1 MLAAYSDFF
10 TTSTRAIPR
19 MEAGGYGSGAAYGGD
34 ETPTARAGGT
44 PAVHSKSGGAASA
57 LQIMKLTCS
66 RCDWHSPID
75 GLYNLCPNCGA
86 PILVHYELTRAPRV
100 SCERSDM
107 WRYRAVLPTLADD
120 EIITLGEGI
129 TPLLPSRTQRNVYIK
144 DESKNPTR
152 SFKSR
157 GMAAAVTMA
166 KKLGAKSLAA
176 PTAGNAGAALS
187 AYGARAG
194 LPVFV
199 AMPKDTPQSIIREC
213 RGYGAQV
220 ELVEGVI
227 TDAAKRVQQFI
238 NQNGGFDLSTLKE
251 PYRVEGKKIMG
262 YELLDDLGRL
272 PDVIL
277 YPTGGGTGLIGMWKA
292 FDEMQRLAWIDG
304 HRPRM
309 WSVQSSGC
317 APIVRAFEQQL
328 ETAPEWESP
337 RTSAWGLRVPRAVG
351 DRLMLTALRDSHGG
365 AIAVDE
371 ARIEDAAAELRR
383 GEGIDAGPETGAAW
397 LALSE
402 LRARGVIRS
411 DDVVVLF
418 NTGGDKYQ

>member
-1 MLAAYSDFF
+1 
-10 TTSTRAIPR
+10 
-19 MEAGGYGSGAAYGGD
+19 
-34 ETPTARAGGT
+34 
-44 PAVHSKSGGAASA
+44 
-57 LQIMKLTCS
+57 MKLVCS
-66 RCDWHSPID
+66 RGDWQSPAD
-75 GLYNLCPNCGA
+75 ALYNLCPQCSA
-86 PILVHYELTRAPRV
+86 PILVEYELTRAPRV
-100 SCERSDM
+100 SSRRPDM
-107 WRYRAVLPTLADD
+107 WRYSSVLPVTD
-120 EIITLGEGI
+120 ESEIVTLGEGI
-129 TPLLPSRTQRNVYIK
+129 TPLLPTRLRGVFIK

-187 AYGARAG
+187 AYGARAA

-199 AMPKDTPQSIIREC
+199 AMPQDTPQSIIDEC
-213 RGYGAQV
+213 RDYGAQV

-238 NQNGGFDLSTLKE
+238 RETGGFDLSTLKE
-251 PYRVEGKKIMG
+251 PYRVEGKKTMG
-262 YELLDDLGRL
+262 YELLDDLGAL

-292 FDEMQRLAWIDG
+292 FDEMQRMGWIDG
-304 HRPRM
+304 KRPRM
-309 WSVQSSGC
+309 FSVQSSGC
-317 APIVRAFEQQL
+317 APIVRAFEEGL

-337 RTSAWGLRVPRAVG
+337 RTNAWGLRVPRAVG
-351 DRLMLTALRDSHGG
+351 DRLMLTALRESNGG

-371 ARIEDAAAELRR
+371 ARIEEAAAELRR
-383 GEGIDAGPETGAAW
+383 SEGIDAGPETGAAW

-402 LRARGVIRS
+402 LRARGTIA
-411 DDVVVLF
+411 DGETVVVF
-418 NTGGDKYQ
+418 NTGGNKYR

>member
-1 MLAAYSDFF
+1 M
-10 TTSTRAIPR
+10 TTKTLR
-19 MEAGGYGSGAAYGGD
+19 
-34 ETPTARAGGT
+34 
-44 PAVHSKSGGAASA
+44 
-57 LQIMKLTCS
+57 CS
-66 RCDWHSPID
+66 RCDWTSAID
-75 GLYNLCPNCGA
+75 ALYNLCPVDAA
-86 PILVHYELTRAPRV
+86 PILVHYDFASVELRKRN
-100 SCERSDM
+100 DM
-107 WRYRAVLPTLADD
+107 WRYVDVLPVEGD
-120 EIITLGEGI
+120 EDIVTLGEGM
-129 TPLLPSRTQRNVYIK
+129 TPLLQTSDDVFIK

-199 AMPKDTPQSIIREC
+199 AMPRDTPRSIVAEC
-213 RGYGAQV
+213 LGYGAQV
-220 ELVEGVI
+220 ELVTGVI

-238 NQNGGFDLSTLKE
+238 AENGGFDLSTLKE

-292 FDEMQRLAWIDG
+292 FDEMQRLGWIDSR
-304 HRPRM
+304 RPRM
-309 WSVQSSGC
+309 FSIQSSGC
-317 APIVRAFEQQL
+317 APIVRAFQQQL

-351 DRLMLTALRDSHGG
+351 DRLMLTALRDSGGG
-365 AIAVDE
+365 AMAVDE
-371 ARIEDAAAELRR
+371 ERIEPAAAELRR
-383 GEGIDAGPETGAAW
+383 REGIDAGPETGAAW
-397 LALSE
+397 VALNEMRVS
-402 LRARGVIRS
+402 GVIS
-411 DDVVVLF
+411 AGEQVVLF
-418 NTGGDKYQ
+418 NTGGNKYH